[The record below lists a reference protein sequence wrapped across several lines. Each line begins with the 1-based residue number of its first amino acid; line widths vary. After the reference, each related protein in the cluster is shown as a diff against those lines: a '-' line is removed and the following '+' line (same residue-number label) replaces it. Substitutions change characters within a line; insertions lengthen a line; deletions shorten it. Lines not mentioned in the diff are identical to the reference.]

1 MLLVVGRALIS
12 DISIHEVSPE
22 GLELSHFE
30 CDHSMG
36 IDLYSRLMVCITW
49 GNSNVVVINPQKRI
63 QW

>member
-1 MLLVVGRALIS
+1 MLLVVVRALIS

-30 CDHSMG
+30 CDHSMANGNIG

-49 GNSNVVVINPQKRI
+49 GNSNVVC
-63 QW
+63 W